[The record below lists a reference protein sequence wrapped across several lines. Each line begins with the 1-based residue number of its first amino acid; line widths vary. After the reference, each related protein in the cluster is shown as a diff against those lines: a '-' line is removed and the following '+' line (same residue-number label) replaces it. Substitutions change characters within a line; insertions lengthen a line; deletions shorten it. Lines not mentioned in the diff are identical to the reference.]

1 MPTLQEAL
9 CKAGRISK
17 DDLQKE
23 LQRRESALKPAKAKV
38 RSYDVNGCRTVNEFK
53 QTAKLMLLEDREV
66 ISYLIKKVHEK
77 FNESF
82 DGFRKLV
89 WILYS
94 VRENGKDLSDADY
107 KILLNRSFRR
117 AGASPSIGD

>member
-9 CKAGRISK
+9 FKAGRISEV
-17 DDLQKE
+17 DLQKE
-23 LQRRESALKPAKAKV
+23 LQRRESALRLPKAKV

-53 QTAKLMLLEDREV
+53 ETAKLMLLENRKE
-66 ISYLIKKVHEK
+66 IHYLIEKVYKK

-94 VRENGKDLSDADY
+94 VRDNGKCLSDADY
-107 KILLNRSFRR
+107 KVLLNRSFRR
-117 AGASPSIGD
+117 AGANPKIGE